1 MDQYRMKV
9 VTRPGAGLGFRLA
22 GVPVE
27 EVADAGAP
35 QRLAAIVT
43 EPGLGLVAID
53 AALLPQVP
61 EAALERVS
69 REGVPIVLPIALPE
83 RWEAGVGGQEYV
95 AALIRRAIGYHI
107 KLQP

>member
-22 GVPVE
+22 GVSVE
-27 EVADAGAP
+27 EMAEDRAAD
-35 QRLAAIVT
+35 RLAALVE
-43 EPGLGLVAID
+43 EPGLGLLAID
-53 AALLPQVP
+53 DVLVPQVP
-61 EAALERVS
+61 QAALERAA
-69 REGVPIVLPIALPE
+69 REGVPIVLPFTLPV
-83 RWEAGVGGQEYV
+83 RWEEGVGGEEYV

>member
-1 MDQYRMKV
+1 MDRYRMQV

-27 EVADAGAP
+27 ELAEAGASD
-35 QRLAAIVT
+35 RLAALLE
-43 EPGLGLVAID
+43 EPGLGLLAID
-53 AALLPQVP
+53 EVLVGRVPQVV
-61 EAALERVS
+61 LERVG
-69 REGVPIVLPIALPE
+69 RRGVPIVLPFTLPA
-83 RWEAGVGGQEYV
+83 RWEEGMAGEEYV

>member
-1 MDQYRMKV
+1 MDRYRMRV

-27 EVADAGAP
+27 ELADAGASD
-35 QRLAAIVT
+35 RLAALME
-43 EPGLGLVAID
+43 EPGLGLLAID
-53 AALLPQVP
+53 DVLVDRVPQVV
-61 EAALERVS
+61 LERVG
-69 REGVPIVLPIALPE
+69 RQGVPIVLPFTLPA
-83 RWEAGVGGQEYV
+83 RWEEGTGGEEYV

>member
-1 MDQYRMKV
+1 MDRYRMKV

-27 EVADAGAP
+27 EVADAGASD
-35 QRLAAIVT
+35 RLAALIE
-43 EPGLGLVAID
+43 EPGLGLLAID
-53 AALLPQVP
+53 DVFVDRVPQVV
-61 EAALERVS
+61 LERVG
-69 REGVPIVLPIALPE
+69 RQGVPMVLPFTLPA
-83 RWEAGVGGQEYV
+83 RWEDGMAGEAYV